1 MPAWCKI
8 DYRMEVKYPFPMKT
22 WITYIAAVLMGLA
35 TSLLFGS
42 FAATASILSA
52 VSSYL
57 ISLGVFIA
65 IPVVFI
71 TFASGT
77 ASLMKDRKGH
87 RVAGMAALWSLLS
100 TVLLSFAAALVFVIM
115 PESFPVTSSAGSAPG
130 TLSALVSYSVSSA
143 GSALYPLNALWS
155 IASATRFIISVIIIS
170 WILGLALK
178 PSADIIRPAYTT
190 MNSFSEVMYRISR
203 TFSVFGFFIVFLSS
217 ASFFTTMYQEKTVFA
232 APGFILMLT
241 LSAAV
246 AVFAVLPLLYGV
258 FTGFRKNPYSILY
271 RSLPQMLMGLS
282 TANSVASI
290 PLSESV
296 ARQSLGVQKRVASTA
311 TPLLSV
317 IGKGG
322 SAAISVIALLS
333 LYIATTE
340 TMPPGNVI
348 AVTAVAAALV
358 SFISSAA
365 TGTECAAITVIVL
378 QMLGINL
385 YGAENAIIAF
395 LPMLCGM
402 GTAIDALITAYGNS
416 IAASSIQTDVEIPYR
431 DTL

>member
-1 MPAWCKI
+1 
-8 DYRMEVKYPFPMKT
+8 
-22 WITYIAAVLMGLA
+22 
-35 TSLLFGS
+35 
-42 FAATASILSA
+42 
-52 VSSYL
+52 
-57 ISLGVFIA
+57 
-65 IPVVFI
+65 
-71 TFASGT
+71 
-77 ASLMKDRKGH
+77 
-87 RVAGMAALWSLLS
+87 
-100 TVLLSFAAALVFVIM
+100 M

-155 IASATRFIISVIIIS
+155 IASATRFIIPVIIIS

-290 PLSESV
+290 PLSESI

-402 GTAIDALITAYGNS
+402 GAAIDALITAYGNS